1 MARPRLRLAWM
12 TPWTAT
18 LAGTPNAKNAS
29 FSAFNESAISK
40 VVGFSMK
47 VARPVRVELTTYSF
61 GGCRSIHLSYG
72 RTVAFHRKAVESHTR
87 GKCDVPD
94 YSNACLACAPEC
106 SRGAGWTAFLALAH
120 VRSLREGS
128 FSVQPFA
135 RDLMS

>member
-1 MARPRLRLAWM
+1 M

-72 RTVAFHRKAVESHTR
+72 RTVAFHGKAVESHSR
-87 GKCDVPD
+87 ENCYVLD
-94 YSNACLACAPEC
+94 YSNSCTACAPEC
-106 SRGAGWTAFLALAH
+106 FRHSHARPRAWLPAGW
-120 VRSLREGS
+120 
-128 FSVQPFA
+128 FSA
-135 RDLMS
+135 GG